1 MSGSPF
7 SSMGIDNLS
16 NSALQALPK
25 SRSWSISGVD
35 KHLAKPEKSDLSCPV
50 SNLRCAAARG
60 LQPLDAKQTMIDQ
73 PFLTLTT
80 SRGFTDWLVS
90 TSASLAFTTYQ
101 GGKVF
106 FLGVRPDGKLAV
118 FERSFPRC
126 MGLAVTPDARTILMA
141 TQVQLYRFDNIL
153 PVGEWQGDFDAVY
166 APHQT
171 WITGDIDIH
180 DIGIGADGRPV
191 FANTLF
197 NCLATTS
204 EGHSFRPLW
213 RPPFISALIPEDRC
227 HLNGLAMEDGRA
239 VYVTCVSRSDISDGW
254 RDRRTDG
261 GVVVDVASGEV
272 VASGLSMP
280 HSPRLYEGRLWL
292 VNSGTG
298 EFGWVDPTDGRF
310 IAVAFCPGYARGLT
324 FIGGFAVVG
333 LSRARENRTFAGL
346 ALETALQRHDADA
359 RSGLLVID
367 LASGAITD
375 WVRIEGVIDELFD
388 VATLPSIRNP
398 SAIGIKG
405 SEIRRVL
412 SIDCD

>member
-1 MSGSPF
+1 MTE
-7 SSMGIDNLS
+7 
-16 NSALQALPK
+16 
-25 SRSWSISGVD
+25 
-35 KHLAKPEKSDLSCPV
+35 KPV
-50 SNLRCAAARG
+50 
-60 LQPLDAKQTMIDQ
+60 
-73 PFLTLTT
+73 FTLTT
-80 SRGFTDWLVS
+80 SRGFIGWLAS
-90 TSASLAFTTYQ
+90 TGGSLAFTTYQ

-106 FLGVRPDGKLAV
+106 FLGVKPDGKLAV

-126 MGLAVTPDARTILMA
+126 MGLAVTPDARTLLMA

-153 PVGEWQGDFDAVY
+153 PEGGRQGDFDAVY

-180 DIGIGADGRPV
+180 DVGIGSDGRPV

-197 NCLATTS
+197 SCLATTA
-204 EGHSFRPLW
+204 EGHSFRPIW
-213 RPPFISALIPEDRC
+213 RPPFVSALVPEDRC

-239 VYVTCVSRSDISDGW
+239 AYVTCVSRSDVSDGW

-261 GVVVDVASGEV
+261 GVVVDVASGEIV
-272 VASGLSMP
+272 GSGLSMP

-298 EFGWVDPTDGRF
+298 EFGWIDLADGRF
-310 IAVAFCPGYARGLT
+310 TPVTFCPGYARGLT
-324 FIGGFAVVG
+324 FVGGFAVVG

-346 ALETALQRHDADA
+346 ALDEGLNSHDAEA
-359 RSGLLVID
+359 RTGLLVID
-367 LASGAITD
+367 LTSGAITD

-388 VATLPSIRNP
+388 VAALHGIRNP
-398 SAIGIKG
+398 SAIGLKG
-405 SEIRRVL
+405 AEIRRVL